1 MYITTY
7 FYFDT
12 KKILV
17 ILQMQ
22 FYFGRNRR
30 AEGLRGGREGGISLI
45 R

>member
-22 FYFGRNRR
+22 FILGEIGELKGY
-30 AEGLRGGREGGISLI
+30 GGS
-45 R
+45 